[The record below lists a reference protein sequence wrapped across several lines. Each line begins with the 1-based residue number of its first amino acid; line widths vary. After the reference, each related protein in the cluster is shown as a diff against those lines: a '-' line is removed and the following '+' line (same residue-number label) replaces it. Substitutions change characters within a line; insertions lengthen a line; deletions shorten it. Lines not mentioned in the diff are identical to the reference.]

1 MPQFHRKTAPGVRD
15 GRVRKKNNWKK
26 TPNCYNT
33 PQSTPVIDRERPGS
47 GYRHIVKPRDIE
59 RFISLIPDW
68 QDLSRGLNV
77 ILLGRGRSGRDGWYN
92 SSGVIGLCAW
102 PVEMVSSLDGDWF
115 SAHHD
120 LLTRLGVET
129 WTDEEGEPVCR
140 WTPSSVRAYL
150 LLHVFLHELGHHR
163 DRMTTRSRREC
174 SRGEPYA
181 EQVAWDFEE
190 LIWERYCDEFGM
202 PG

>member
-26 TPNCYNT
+26 TPNCYNS
-33 PQSTPVIDRERPGS
+33 PQSIPVIDREPPGS
-47 GYRHIVKPRDIE
+47 GYRHIVKPRDIT

-68 QDLSRGLNV
+68 QELSRGLNV
-77 ILLGRGRSGRDGWYN
+77 ILLARCQPDCDGWYKYD
-92 SSGVIGLCAW
+92 GVIGICAW
-102 PVEMVSSLDGDWF
+102 DVEMVMPYKEEWF
-115 SAHHD
+115 WEHRD

-129 WTDEEGEPVCR
+129 WTNQDGEPFGR
-140 WTPSSVRAYL
+140 WTPSTIRAYQ

-181 EQVAWDFEE
+181 EQAAWDFEE

-202 PG
+202 LG